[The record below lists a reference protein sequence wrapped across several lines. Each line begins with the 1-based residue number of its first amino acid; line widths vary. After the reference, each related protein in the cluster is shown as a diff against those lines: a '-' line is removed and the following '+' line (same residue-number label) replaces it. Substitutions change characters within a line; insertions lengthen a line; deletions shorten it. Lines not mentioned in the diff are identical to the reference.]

1 MCLYAWIIRPV
12 CFGPL
17 WRTVRCSV
25 LTIRWAFGGLQ
36 VSGEVDQ
43 SAGMLD
49 ESAKEKGY
57 ALMCVAEPL
66 SDCRIR
72 VIEEVRA

>member
-1 MCLYAWIIRPV
+1 MGV
-12 CFGPL
+12 CMTCPARL
-17 WRTVRCSV
+17 
-25 LTIRWAFGGLQ
+25 

-72 VIEEVRA
+72 VIEEDEILEEVLCSSENAG